1 MELFTLYLQYLS
13 EICEGKRS
21 APAGITIP
29 ETSEEEK
36 AVAVQQAAME
46 MGIPAFVKACADA
59 EGRDV
64 PQEWYDS
71 FDLEQIMQMAQQI
84 SQMQAAAPVEAPAAE
99 AEEAA
104 EEEDNTPKIEEPDG
118 PRHACEVLLDCCLL
132 DDNLFTYLMEVL
144 KTNDGLGFF
153 RISQVTA
160 RKEITLE
167 DFLIWLG
174 NKEMDASEEE
184 RACVAIMDACLLRL
198 AEEKENELLAALM
211 SGDQTTFEIFRCEAN
226 ELKQLPEATY
236 DWYGRNYLD
245 KYYPV
250 RIMMKLHGIRFPV
263 WRG

>member
-1 MELFTLYLQYLS
+1 MELFTLYVQYLS
-13 EICEGKRS
+13 EICEGQRP
-21 APAGITIP
+21 APAGISIP
-29 ETSEEEK
+29 ETGPEEK

-46 MGIPAFVKACADA
+46 MGIPAFVKACAEA

-71 FDLEQIMQMAQQI
+71 FDMEQIMQMAQQI
-84 SQMQAAAPVEAPAAE
+84 SQMQPTETPAPEQEPE
-99 AEEAA
+99 EEA
-104 EEEDNTPKIEEPDG
+104 EDNTPKIEEPDG

-144 KTNDGLGFF
+144 KTEDGLGFF

-160 RKEITLE
+160 RKEIKME

-174 NKEMDASEEE
+174 NKEMDAPEEE

-198 AEEKENELLAALM
+198 AAEKENELLAALM
-211 SGDQTTFEIFRCEAN
+211 SGDQTTFEIFRCEAP
-226 ELKQLPEATY
+226 ELKQLPDATY
-236 DWYGRNYLD
+236 DWYCRNYLD
-245 KYYPV
+245 HYYPV
-250 RIMMKLHGIRFPV
+250 RIMMKLHGIQFPV

>member
-21 APAGITIP
+21 APAGVEIP
-29 ETSEEEK
+29 ESSEEEK
-36 AVAVQQAAME
+36 AVAVQQAAMS

-64 PQEWYDS
+64 PQEWYDN

-84 SQMQAAAPVEAPAAE
+84 SQMQAAEAPAEPAPEAE
-99 AEEAA
+99 APEED
-104 EEEDNTPKIEEPDG
+104 DNTPKIEEPDG

-132 DDNLFTYLMEVL
+132 DDNLFAYLMEVL
-144 KTNDGLGFF
+144 KSDDGLGFF

-160 RKEITLE
+160 RKEIKLE
-167 DFLIWLG
+167 DFLVWLG

-211 SGDQTTFEIFRCEAN
+211 SGDQTTFEIFRCEAP
-226 ELKQLPEATY
+226 ELKQLPDATF
-236 DWYGRNYLD
+236 DWYCRNYLD

-263 WRG
+263 WKG